1 SLIFFVIPTQ
11 LDTMTKIVF
20 VIFNGLGISIP
31 TIVAMRMQ
39 LKQTLKLDFHIKEMK
54 KEITKKE
61 FTNFVGLLKLQKYI
75 QRDLKTLSEHF
86 INR

>member
-1 SLIFFVIPTQ
+1 MKNLMLKNILICSISFIVFSLIFFVIPTQ

-39 LKQTLKLDFHIKEMK
+39 LKQTIKLDFDIKEMK
-54 KEITKKE
+54 KEITKKK
-61 FTNFVGLLKLQKYI
+61 LL
-75 QRDLKTLSEHF
+75 TL
-86 INR
+86 